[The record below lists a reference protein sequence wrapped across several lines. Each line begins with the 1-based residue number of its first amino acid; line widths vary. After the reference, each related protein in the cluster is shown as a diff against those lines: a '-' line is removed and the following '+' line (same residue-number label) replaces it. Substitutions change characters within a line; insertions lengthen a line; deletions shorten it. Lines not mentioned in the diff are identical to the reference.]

1 MKSAYDSSQQA
12 AVNGYASMAPY
23 QGAMVPGLGSYC
35 MSYPPSAGPAMGSS
49 SAVEMM
55 GGMGY
60 GLLPGGF
67 NQALQGGCMTN
78 GGASGPGAYLPGGVK
93 QLGGDVIDRGG
104 SANTAD
110 SLNAALF
117 GRVKDRTYRR
127 TYTNAKPPYSY
138 ISLITMAIDASPN
151 KMCTLNEVYQF
162 IMDNYP
168 FYRQNQQRWQ
178 NSIRHSLS
186 FNDCFV
192 KVSRTSD
199 RPGKGS
205 YWTLHPDSHNMFE
218 NGCYLRRQK
227 RFKCPRKEE
236 LRRAIKGGTLST
248 NNSHGSL
255 QGGAAE
261 TGGASSGLQGA
272 AKKEPP
278 TKRESQ
284 DDEGDTHPG
293 GGGGGGAGR
302 SRGQQAPT
310 PTVQHGDESLPNDI
324 KSRYQGVTT
333 AGGGLDLFLGGSPSG
348 HTGGLNTVPGGQGS
362 TGGGG
367 GIVSKMDPEQLQ
379 LALAY
384 QPSALYQP
392 QPQQQ
397 HQQLQPNMTRYV
409 TSSST
414 SSSSPYGAGIHD
426 PSLFAPYYPFSI
438 SNLITGPS
446 TGSTDLI
453 KLGSPKGGGGHGDP
467 SASSSSGQKPLAST
481 ASGLYPS
488 YASPYGQMAPLSTQF
503 FAAKDF
509 NNAASA
515 SVAASNGSFQNTSE
529 RYGSLCSQY
538 KAYNDVTSGYGLGSS
553 TSGL

>member
-35 MSYPPSAGPAMGSS
+35 MGYPPSAGPAMGSS
-49 SAVEMM
+49 STVEMM

-67 NQALQGGCMTN
+67 NPALQGGCMTN
-78 GGASGPGAYLPGGVK
+78 GGGSAAGAYLPGGMK
-93 QLGGDVIDRGG
+93 QIGGDGIDRGG

-236 LRRAIKGGTLST
+236 LRKAIKGGALST
-248 NNSHGSL
+248 NNNSHV
-255 QGGAAE
+255 QGGIAE
-261 TGGASSGLQGA
+261 NGTASALA

-284 DDEGDTHPG
+284 DDETDAHVA
-293 GGGGGGAGR
+293 GGGGAGR
-302 SRGQQAPT
+302 SRGQQAAT
-310 PTVQHGDESLPNDI
+310 PTVQHGDESLPNDV
-324 KSRYQGVTT
+324 KSRYQIVT
-333 AGGGLDLFLGGSPSG
+333 ASGLDLFLGSSQSASG
-348 HTGGLNTVPGGQGS
+348 VSVPGQQS
-362 TGGGG
+362 TG
-367 GIVSKMDPEQLQ
+367 GIVSKMDPELQSQ

-384 QPSALYQP
+384 HPSALYQP
-392 QPQQQ
+392 QPQQ
-397 HQQLQPNMTRYV
+397 QPNMTRYV

-414 SSSSPYGAGIHD
+414 SSSSPYGAGGHD

-446 TGSTDLI
+446 TGSADLI
-453 KLGSPKGGGGHGDP
+453 KLGSPKGGHGDP
-467 SASSSSGQKPLAST
+467 SSQKPLTSIA
-481 ASGLYPS
+481 GVYPS
-488 YASPYGQMAPLSTQF
+488 YGSPYGVTGGGHMAPLSSQF
-503 FAAKDF
+503 FAKDF
-509 NNAASA
+509 NSSSA
-515 SVAASNGSFQNTSE
+515 SASNGSFQNTSE
-529 RYGSLCSQY
+529 RYSSICGQY
-538 KAYNDVTSGYGLGSS
+538 KAYNDVASGYGLGNS